1 MRAGEILFLTSEV
14 YSSVRKGHKRNPEL
28 ANGDYLKYKSPK
40 LIELN
45 PEFYPEES
53 PEDQSRNRKIKIKR
67 FVKAA
72 NINTNTI
79 KPPKK

>member
-1 MRAGEILFLTSEV
+1 MPSLAPV
-14 YSSVRKGHKRNPEL
+14 YEKDIKETQNKPM
-28 ANGDYLKYKSPK
+28 YLKYKSPK